1 MTNLSPSREK
11 IRRRNSG
18 SRSLRVGRI
27 DRELLMARGGVK
39 DANLVPFGQRRQP
52 AVGRQD
58 ADLSAGPA
66 GQVAAARFIF
76 VLRTEV
82 PAPHL
87 AVLIQRHQRAFRGES
102 RVDDGRRR
110 APRKPRRSF
119 QQVLVVVPLEA
130 AQIGLQ
136 DG

>member
-1 MTNLSPSREK
+1 
-11 IRRRNSG
+11 
-18 SRSLRVGRI
+18 
-27 DRELLMARGGVK
+27 MARGGVK
-39 DANLVPFGQRRQP
+39 YANLIPFGQRRQP

-76 VLRTEV
+76 VLRTQV

-87 AVLIQRHQRAFRGES
+87 AILIERHQRAFRGES
-102 RVDDGRRR
+102 RVDDGL
-110 APRKPRRSF
+110 AVPRENRGASF

-130 AQIGLQ
+130 A
-136 DG
+136 